1 MKRLIGASCTKIN
14 SSFFKKKKKKKG
26 NTHVSVSLNGCQPSV
41 WDSQAQRG
49 RAFPNN
55 GGGGDLLEEAGES
68 APGPT
73 HIDPH
78 FFTQGGNERKAVRG
92 S

>member
-14 SSFFKKKKKKKG
+14 SSFFKKIKKKRK
-26 NTHVSVSLNGCQPSV
+26 THVSVSLNGCQPSV

-49 RAFPNN
+49 RAFLNN
-55 GGGGDLLEEAGES
+55 GGGGDLLEEAGKS
-68 APGPT
+68 APGPA

-78 FFTQGGNERKAVRG
+78 LFTQGGNERNAVRG